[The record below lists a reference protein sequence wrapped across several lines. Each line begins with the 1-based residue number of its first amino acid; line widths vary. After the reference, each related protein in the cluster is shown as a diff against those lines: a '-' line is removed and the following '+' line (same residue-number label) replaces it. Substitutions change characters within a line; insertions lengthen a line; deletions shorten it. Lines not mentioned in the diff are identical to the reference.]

1 MSRLRL
7 HPTPT
12 PTLYGLLPEGAVLD
26 LYPRVG
32 GVQEDMAF
40 YQQNLSCYY
49 QLFHRRPIL
58 ERCLNTDIRK
68 SPRLAAA
75 DAVHEAALG
84 GGDVRAVLSRLDVAS
99 VVMHADLYQASELAQ
114 VREALSRDLGGVLSE
129 GRDGGEWLVAWRV
142 P

>member
-1 MSRLRL
+1 
-7 HPTPT
+7 
-12 PTLYGLLPEGAVLD
+12 LYGLLPEGAVLD

-49 QLFHRRPIL
+49 QLFHHRPIL

-68 SPRLAAA
+68 SPRLLAS
-75 DAVHEAALG
+75 DRVHEAALS
-84 GGDVRAVLSRLDVAS
+84 GGDVAGVLAALDVAS
-99 VVMHADLYQASELAQ
+99 VVMHVDLYQPSEHSQ
-114 VREALSRDLGGVLSE
+114 VQEALSASLGQPLGE
-129 GRDGGEWLVAWRV
+129 GRDGGEWLLAWRV